1 MPTHCCVPLCKR
13 YGYANKSGRKVSYHK
28 FPTDVAMKK
37 RWIAAIKRDEGPFFS
52 VSKAT
57 KVCSEHFVEGDF
69 WKGAASGRQLLRD
82 TAVPSVFAFQK
93 VKPSRKAPLQR
104 SACAHSGI
112 ERQQSKKSR
121 SQEHCMQA
129 NRGNQPPP
137 QDAFPE
143 QQSAASETRHESGTP
158 LQEQAN
164 RENQPPP
171 QDAFPKQRSAPSET
185 RHESQA
191 PLQEQAAKLC
201 KCSDTIVA
209 LQAQL
214 ATSKANE
221 SRLQNELHT
230 HLAKS
235 RNELRLQSELEAE
248 LARGRKLRAELE
260 VQLNTSKLTEVELQ
274 AEVSRFVQE
283 VSSQCKELDLLR
295 NNLILAQRDLE
306 KLKEE
311 SVPFGIEKFRECD
324 DDILFYTGLPRYS
337 SFVFLLE
344 FLDPGENGK
353 NIKRHQKASS
363 GGHPSHESRGRRRKV
378 TVENQLFLVLVK
390 LHLGLFHQHL
400 GHLFSVSTSTVSRI
414 FSSWVDFMYLQ
425 LSEVPLWLPRHAID
439 ASMPEAFLAKYPT
452 TRVLLDATEVRCE
465 VPTLFVTQSELYSHY
480 KSTHTFKGLV
490 GVSPCGLLTF
500 VSELFTGC
508 TSDRECVIR
517 SGFLELEFDHGDS
530 IMADKGFRIEDLIKE
545 KGVTLNIPPFLKNG
559 QLTAKEAQKTQ
570 EIAALRI
577 HVERKFSAS
586 KAFIYLTAQSPFP
599 WPPSQTKCGPFVPC

>member
-13 YGYANKSGRKVSYHK
+13 YGYTSESGRKVSYHR
-28 FPTDVAMKK
+28 FPTDVALKK

-57 KVCSEHFVEGDF
+57 KVCSEHFVTADF
-69 WKGAASGRQLLRD
+69 WNGVASGRQLLRD
-82 TAVPSVFAFQK
+82 RAVPSLFAFQK
-93 VKPSRKAPLQR
+93 VAPTRKAPLQR
-104 SACAHSGI
+104 
-112 ERQQSKKSR
+112 
-121 SQEHCMQA
+121 
-129 NRGNQPPP
+129 
-137 QDAFPE
+137 
-143 QQSAASETRHESGTP
+143 
-158 LQEQAN
+158 
-164 RENQPPP
+164 
-171 QDAFPKQRSAPSET
+171 
-185 RHESQA
+185 HESQA
-191 PLQEQAAKLC
+191 PPQEQALKLC
-201 KCSDTIVA
+201 KCSDTIIA

-214 ATSKANE
+214 ATTKANE

-230 HLAKS
+230 QLAKS
-235 RNELRLQSELEAE
+235 HNELRLQSELEAE
-248 LARGRKLRAELE
+248 PARGRQLRAELE

-283 VSSQCKELDLLR
+283 VSAQCKELDLLR
-295 NNLILAQRDLE
+295 NNLILAQRKLAKLE
-306 KLKEE
+306 EE
-311 SVPFGIEKFRECD
+311 SAPFGIEKFRECD
-324 DDILFYTGLPRYS
+324 ADILFYTGLPRYS

-363 GGHPSHESRGRRRKV
+363 GGQHSHESSGRRQKV
-378 TVENQLFLVLVK
+378 SVENQLFLVLMK

-439 ASMPEAFLAKYPT
+439 ASMPEAFLGKYPT

-465 VPTLFVTQSELYSHY
+465 VPTSFVTQSELYSHY

-517 SGFLELEFDHGDS
+517 SGFLELQFDHGDS
-530 IMADKGFRIEDLIKE
+530 VMADKGFRIEDLIEE
-545 KGVTLNIPPFLKNG
+545 KGVTLNIPPFPKNG
-559 QLTAKEAQKTQ
+559 ELTVKEVQKTQ

-577 HVERKFSAS
+577 HVERKIQRIKSFHIFDRAIPISLAPL
-586 KAFIYLTAQSPFP
+586 ANQMWAICAMLTNLQAPLLRE
-599 WPPSQTKCGPFVPC
+599 VDD

>member
-1 MPTHCCVPLCKR
+1 MLTLILHLQ
-13 YGYANKSGRKVSYHK
+13 VSYHK

-57 KVCSEHFVEGDF
+57 KVCSEHFVSADF
-69 WKGAASGRQLLRD
+69 WNGVASGRQLLRD
-82 TAVPSVFAFQK
+82 TAVPSVFAFRK
-93 VKPSRKAPLQR
+93 VTPSRKAPLQR
-104 SACAHSGI
+104 
-112 ERQQSKKSR
+112 
-121 SQEHCMQA
+121 
-129 NRGNQPPP
+129 
-137 QDAFPE
+137 
-143 QQSAASETRHESGTP
+143 
-158 LQEQAN
+158 
-164 RENQPPP
+164 
-171 QDAFPKQRSAPSET
+171 
-185 RHESQA
+185 HESQA
-191 PLQEQAAKLC
+191 PPQEQAPKLC

-214 ATSKANE
+214 ATIKANE

-230 HLAKS
+230 QLAKS
-235 RNELRLQSELEAE
+235 HNELRLQSELEAE
-248 LARGRKLRAELE
+248 LARGRQLRAELE

-283 VSSQCKELDLLR
+283 VSAQCKELDLLR
-295 NNLILAQRDLE
+295 NNLILAQRELE

-311 SVPFGIEKFRECD
+311 SAPFGIEKFRECD
-324 DDILFYTGLPRYS
+324 ADIQFYTGLPRYS

-363 GGHPSHESRGRRRKV
+363 GGQPSHESSGRRQKV
-378 TVENQLFLVLVK
+378 SVENQLFLVLVK

-414 FSSWVDFMYLQ
+414 FSSWVNFMYLQ
-425 LSEVPLWLPRHAID
+425 LSEVPLWLPRHAIN
-439 ASMPEAFLAKYPT
+439 ASMPEAFLGKYPT

-465 VPTLFVTQSELYSHY
+465 VPTSFVTQSELYSHY
-480 KSTHTFKGLV
+480 KSTPTFKGLV

-517 SGFLELEFDHGDS
+517 SGFLELQFDHGDS
-530 IMADKGFRIEDLIKE
+530 VMADKGFRIEDLIEE
-545 KGVTLNIPPFLKNG
+545 KGVTLNIPSFLKNG
-559 QLTAKEAQKTQ
+559 ELTVKEVQKTQ

-577 HVERKFSAS
+577 HVERKIQRIKTFHIFDRAIPISLAPL
-586 KAFIYLTAQSPFP
+586 ANQMWAICAMLTNLQAPLLREAND
-599 WPPSQTKCGPFVPC
+599 

>member
-57 KVCSEHFVEGDF
+57 KVCSEHFVEADF
-69 WKGAASGRQLLRD
+69 WKGAASGRQLLRV

-104 SACAHSGI
+104 SA
-112 ERQQSKKSR
+112 K
-121 SQEHCMQA
+121 
-129 NRGNQPPP
+129 
-137 QDAFPE
+137 
-143 QQSAASETRHESGTP
+143 TP

-191 PLQEQAAKLC
+191 PLQERAAKLC

-260 VQLNTSKLTEVELQ
+260 
-274 AEVSRFVQE
+274 
-283 VSSQCKELDLLR
+283 
-295 NNLILAQRDLE
+295 
-306 KLKEE
+306 EE

-324 DDILFYTGLPRYS
+324 DDILFYTELPRYS

-353 NIKRHQKASS
+353 NIKRHQKAGS
-363 GGHPSHESRGRRRKV
+363 GGHPSHESSGRRRKV

-465 VPTLFVTQSELYSHY
+465 VPTSFVTQSELYSHY

-577 HVERKFSAS
+577 NVERKIQRIKSFHIFDRTIPISLAPL
-586 KAFIYLTAQSPFP
+586 ANQMWAICAMLTNLQAPLLREADD
-599 WPPSQTKCGPFVPC
+599 